1 MLDSSAD
8 QTPEAYKRGWIDF
21 YGMPFDVTKD
31 VLIPRP
37 ETEMITDEVK
47 NFLKQD
53 NSKSYSIVDVGTGSG
68 AIAITLGKLFPLMQ
82 ITAIDVSQKALAVAR
97 RNANKHRVENINFQ
111 NNDLLKKFNT
121 PFDIV
126 VANLPY
132 IPHSRLAELDSSVI
146 DFEPVL
152 ALDGGSDGFDLYRKM
167 FSQITAWDKQPKLL
181 VCEIDDTHGSLA
193 LTEAENYFPNSKVLI
208 KKDFSNFDRLLV
220 VLN

>member
-21 YGMPFDVTKD
+21 YGMPFNVTKD

-37 ETEMITDEVK
+37 ETEMIVDEVK
-47 NFLKQD
+47 NFLNQD
-53 NSKSYSIVDVGTGSG
+53 NSKTYSIVDVGTGSG
-68 AIAITLGKLFPLMQ
+68 AIAIALGKLFPHLQ
-82 ITAIDVSQKALAVAR
+82 ITAIDISEKALAVAKG
-97 RNANKHRVENINFQ
+97 NANKHHVENIKFQ
-111 NNDLLKKFNT
+111 NNDLLKDLQT
-121 PFDIV
+121 DSDII

-132 IPHSRLAELDSSVI
+132 IPYSRLAELDSSVI

-167 FSQITAWDKQPKLL
+167 FSQITAWDKLPKLL

-193 LTEAENYFPNSKVLI
+193 LTEAKNYFPNAKVSI
-208 KKDFSNFDRLLV
+208 KKDFSNLDRLLV